1 MKVVICGMHRSGT
14 SMVTGLLQLCG
25 LYLGNN
31 LLNGLRDN
39 PRGHFEDREFLGLN
53 IEILR
58 ANKTSW
64 RQCKPVSKAPQWLI
78 EKMKQFVAKWPR
90 DRAVGWKDPRACLTL
105 KFWQQVVEPEELKA
119 ILVFRPFVEVAV
131 SLKKRNKFT
140 VQKCRELYNFY
151 CSEAEKNI
159 KDLPHIRTYY
169 HNYFSDWQSELEK
182 VCSFLGLKRP
192 DNTEVIEEFI
202 DASLWHHR
210 ERLNE
215 YS

>member
-1 MKVVICGMHRSGT
+1 MKVIICGMHRSGT
-14 SMVTGLLQLCG
+14 SMVAGLLQLCG

-39 PRGHFEDREFLGLN
+39 PRGHFEDKEFLGLN

-64 RQCKPVSKAPQWLI
+64 RQCKPINEVPQWLI
-78 EKMKQFVAKWPR
+78 EKMKQFVAKWPT

-105 KFWQQVVEPEELKA
+105 KFWQQVIEPEELRVVL
-119 ILVFRPFVEVAV
+119 IFRPFIEVAA

-151 CSEAEKNI
+151 CSEAERNI
-159 KDLPHIRTYY
+159 KNLPHIRTYY
-169 HNYFSDWQSELEK
+169 HKYFFDRWEEIKKLTE
-182 VCSFLGLKRP
+182 FLSLSIPK
-192 DNTEVIEEFI
+192 DSTEIEEFI